1 MNQKTTQHIMNTM
14 KRFGILT
21 LGILL
26 VSSAFG
32 EARPPRLMT
41 YQGYV
46 RDDQGDPLGNSN
58 PVNKTMQFYVYD
70 AETGGN
76 VKWAEEQIVTVD
88 NGYFSVIL
96 GEGNAIGDTPNS
108 LVFEGMDR
116 NSDMA
121 DSRYVG
127 VKVDGVDINPRL
139 RLMTAP
145 YAYLAQEA
153 IQAKN
158 ADNAT
163 NATTSGRAVNADR
176 EVPMGGVII
185 WTKEG
190 IPDGWAICN
199 GTLNT
204 PDLRGRF
211 VLGVGPRKGTANG
224 TDWST
229 NNNLK
234 NTGGN
239 NKYKLV
245 KSQMPQHQHTVSV
258 SGGGSHN
265 HSVSVSGGSHNH
277 SSSKYAFSDWW
288 YVATSSKAGNPIA
301 PKRSEGYSA
310 GSMGT
315 TSKSTGHKSHNHTAS
330 IGTENNHS
338 HAASSGNQGSNGLFD
353 SRPAFCALY
362 YIMRIQ

>member
-265 HSVSVSGGSHNH
+265 HSVSINNDTHNH
-277 SSSKYAFSDWW
+277 SYTRKDEAGAFIGKMVKGSESLT
-288 YVATSSKAGNPIA
+288 YNIHNRPTVNTGND
-301 PKRSEGYSA
+301 
-310 GSMGT
+310 T
-315 TSKSTGHKSHNHTAS
+315 HNHTAS

>member
-265 HSVSVSGGSHNH
+265 HSVSINNDTHRHSYTRTLSNGKAWTGNLTNNH
-277 SSSKYAFSDWW
+277 TDAQKVTAYRDGVMSSYSP
-288 YVATSSKAGNPIA
+288 TT
-301 PKRSEGYSA
+301 GYD
-310 GSMGT
+310 T
-315 TSKSTGHKSHNHTAS
+315 HNHTAS